1 MKHKL
6 IAGLVLAGI
15 AGLTLMAQNAGGGKK
30 GQPAAKAMPQAP
42 KAVVAVDKVHELNET
57 ESRRYTGLVVSK
69 SVVNIIPRVSGEIL
83 EIGFQDGSVV
93 KKGQLLYRLDP
104 VQYEATV
111 KGAEAKVAECTARY
125 EYARKSYERNSALYA
140 KKAASRDTM
149 ENTKSA
155 LDTTRA
161 AVMAAEAELIA
172 ARDNLQDTT
181 ITAPIDGI
189 AGVTNFTVG
198 NYITPSSGTMVT
210 IIQVQPVRVRFSI
223 STADY
228 LSMFGTFENL
238 QKTASVRLQLSD
250 WQDYATE
257 GTIELLNNEANRM
270 TDAIQV
276 FATFPN
282 KDNKLLVGS
291 TVRVTL
297 TKKQNNRVPAV
308 QPSAVLYDSKGS
320 YVYVVG
326 AGNKVE
332 KRAVT
337 LGNASE
343 NWQLIRSGV
352 KPGETIIVEGVHKTM
367 PGAEIEPVPVRK

>member
-1 MKHKL
+1 MKKKL
-6 IAGLVLAGI
+6 IAGLILAGI
-15 AGLTLMAQNAGGGKK
+15 AGLTVLAQNAPGGKK
-30 GQPAAKAMPQAP
+30 GQPAKAMPQMP
-42 KAVVAVDKVHELNET
+42 KAAVAVDQVHEMNET
-57 ESRRYTGLVVSK
+57 ENRRYTGLIVSK
-69 SVVNIIPRVSGEIL
+69 SVVNIVPRVSGEIL
-83 EIGFQDGSVV
+83 EVGFKDGSVV

-125 EYARKSYERNSALYA
+125 EYARKSFERNSALYA

-149 ENTKSA
+149 ENTQSA

-161 AVMAAEAELIA
+161 AVMAAEAELLA
-172 ARDNLQDTT
+172 ARDNLKNTR
-181 ITAPIDGI
+181 ITAPIDGV

-198 NYITPSSGTMVT
+198 NYITPSSGTMIT

-223 STADY
+223 SSADY
-228 LSMFGTFENL
+228 LSMFGSFENL
-238 QKTASVRLQLSD
+238 KKTSSVKLQLSD
-250 WQDYATE
+250 RQDYPTE

-282 KDNKLLVGS
+282 QDFKLLVGS

-297 TKKQNNRVPAV
+297 TKKQTNRVAAV
-308 QPSAVLYDSKGS
+308 QPSAILYDTKGS

-326 AGNKVE
+326 AGNRVE
-332 KRAVT
+332 KRSVT
-337 LGNASE
+337 LGNSSE
-343 NWQLIRSGV
+343 NWQLIRSGL
-352 KPGETIIVEGVHKTM
+352 KPGETVIVEGIHKTR
-367 PGAEIEPVPVRK
+367 PGAEVEPVPVRK

>member
-1 MKHKL
+1 MKKKL
-6 IAGLVLAGI
+6 IAGLILAGI
-15 AGLTLMAQNAGGGKK
+15 AGAALMAQNAGGGKK
-30 GQPAAKAMPQAP
+30 GQPAAKAMPQMP
-42 KAVVAVDKVHELNET
+42 KAAVAVDKVREMNDTET
-57 ESRRYTGLVVSK
+57 RRYTGLIVSK
-69 SVVNIIPRVSGEIL
+69 SVVNIVPRVSGEIL
-83 EIGFQDGSVV
+83 QVGFEDGSVV

-104 VQYEATV
+104 VQYNASV
-111 KGAEAKVAECTARY
+111 RGAEAKVAECTARY
-125 EYARKSYERNSALYA
+125 EYARKSYDRNSALYA

-172 ARDNLQDTT
+172 AQDNLKNTT
-181 ITAPIDGI
+181 ITAPIDGV

-198 NYITPSSGTMVT
+198 NYITPSSGTMIT

-238 QKTASVRLQLSD
+238 KKTASVKLQLSD
-250 WQDYATE
+250 RQDYPHE

-282 KDNKLLVGS
+282 QDFKLLVGS

-297 TKKQNNRVPAV
+297 TKKQSNRLAAVP
-308 QPSAVLYDSKGS
+308 PSAILYDTRGS

-332 KRAVT
+332 KRPVV
-337 LGNASE
+337 LGNSSE
-343 NWQLIRSGV
+343 SWQLIRSGL
-352 KPGETIIVEGVHKTM
+352 KPGETVIVEGVHKTM